1 MVQLRSG
8 TNRVKRHVSSQK
20 WWQAAILSA
29 RRKIGGM
36 AGDIPGH
43 EEEEEAA
50 MREAMAEAEEDERPD
65 DGGVEIPS

>member
-1 MVQLRSG
+1 M
-8 TNRVKRHVSSQK
+8 
-20 WWQAAILSA
+20 SA